1 MALRHRL
8 AAEFIGT
15 FWLAPVVGAAVAGA
29 GYRFLTGD
37 SGGFLTGDSGGPQ
50 EEPPL
55 PHAAPVPA
63 QQAGED
69 RVGEERDR
77 AAR

>member
-37 SGGFLTGDSGGPQ
+37 SGGPQ

-55 PHAAPVPA
+55 PQAAPVPA